1 MKKPALGSAP
11 REVQRGCQPPP
22 PPSPS
27 PLGKGQP
34 EVGNEELARCILE
47 FWVCWA
53 LAVTLGGQSP
63 SDSSP
68 VKWE

>member
-1 MKKPALGSAP
+1 MKRPALGPAP
-11 REVQRGCQPPP
+11 GDVQRGRWPPRLLLP
-22 PPSPS
+22 H
-27 PLGKGQP
+27 LWGKNQP
-34 EVGNEELARCILE
+34 EVGTEELARCILE

-68 VKWE
+68 VK